1 MRIFHYL
8 YYRSY
13 TFYRDRL
20 HAFDPHTYASG
31 IPMLIQISILFTI
44 LYVLN
49 YFNIIDFVISNGWV
63 LGGIV
68 LLISFLN
75 ERYFKGRFY
84 EFEKKWRHEE
94 KGGKVIR
101 GYFLFFTSLIFF
113 LNIFFIATRFHK
125 LL

>member
-31 IPMLIQISILFTI
+31 IPMLIQISILTTI
-44 LYVLN
+44 LYLLN
-49 YFNIIDFVISNGWV
+49 YFSIVNLGISNGWIT
-63 LGGIV
+63 GGIALV
-68 LLISFLN
+68 IYSLN
-75 ERYFKGRFY
+75 DRYFKGRFN
-84 EFEKKWRHEE
+84 EFEKKWRNEE
-94 KGGKVIR
+94 KNRRVLS
-101 GYFLFFTSLIFF
+101 GYFLLIMSLSFL
-113 LNIFFIATRFHK
+113 LNIFFIASRFHK